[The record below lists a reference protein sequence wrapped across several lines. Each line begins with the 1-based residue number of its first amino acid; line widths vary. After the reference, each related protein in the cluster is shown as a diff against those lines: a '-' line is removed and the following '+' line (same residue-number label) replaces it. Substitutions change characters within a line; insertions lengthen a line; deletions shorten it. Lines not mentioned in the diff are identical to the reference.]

1 MDWRKYQRLFTGVF
15 SVMLVLSLSTP
26 VFGQEQEKL
35 STRDIQEMVDLLE
48 DPQKREVF
56 INDLK
61 NLKQLKEA
69 TVNESEKKAAKPP
82 EKKRQIL
89 VIENLFVRFEFL
101 SGKIMEAG
109 TSAAY
114 LVAKIP
120 EAFGEATSFLSRSE
134 NLIKILK
141 LLGDIAFGII
151 IAFIIRLSL
160 RKYTSKIANR
170 MTNLFSKIIMSFVKV
185 ILSLVPYGV
194 LLASLFILFG
204 MFPSFPIGHALAFLF
219 FTILFFYRM
228 AIEIFRALLSPD
240 EAGIRLLPF
249 SNEYANYL
257 WVWVLRFANYT
268 AFYFLVTRALLVVN
282 VATPALF
289 FIRGILLLVFPLMIS
304 AFIMQVAREI
314 RMKHEGQPKE
324 TEDQKAGSKKIIYYI
339 VRYWSPLAIVYSSTI
354 FLFLIVNYKKGFGY
368 LFTATLGTAITVLA
382 LFPALR
388 ILDWIFKIFFAINER
403 VKERFPGLEEKTNRY
418 ILMLKKILKAIIVV
432 IGLGVVAHIWG
443 IPVSGMVASKA
454 GTLIILRGIAIF
466 ITIGLLIVV
475 LETND
480 FLKEYLLAE
489 KRKGKKKGV
498 SQKTKTLVPM
508 INTAIKIATGFI
520 GGIVILDQLGVN
532 TGPILAGAGIVG
544 LAVGFGSQT
553 LVKDLINGLF
563 ILFEESIRVGDYAD
577 VGKNEGIVE
586 SVGLRTIRL
595 RDVSGNIH
603 VVPNS
608 SIDTI
613 TNMSKEFSRTILDI
627 GVAYKE
633 DVDEVMEIMREVGEG
648 MRNDPEIGKGIL
660 EPIEIFGLQKFDD
673 SAVVIRARLT
683 TKPLKQWGM
692 KREFNRRVKKAF
704 DERGI
709 EIPFPHR
716 TIYVG
721 EPKAGPSAPMNVI
734 VQNKKQEER

>member
-1 MDWRKYQRLFTGVF
+1 MDWRKYQRLLTGVLR
-15 SVMLVLSLSTP
+15 VLLVLSLSAP
-26 VFGQEQEKL
+26 VFGQEKERL

-48 DPQKREVF
+48 DPRKREVF
-56 INDLK
+56 VKDLK

-69 TVNESEKKAAKPP
+69 TTKESEKKAATPP

-89 VIENLFVRFEFL
+89 VIENLFVRFESL

-109 TSAAY
+109 AGAAS
-114 LVAKIP
+114 LIARIP
-120 EAFGEATSFLSRSE
+120 DASREATSFLSHSE
-134 NLIKILK
+134 NLVKLLK
-141 LLGDIAFGII
+141 LLGDIACGII
-151 IAFIIRLSL
+151 IAFIIRLFL
-160 RKYTSKIANR
+160 RRYTPKITDR
-170 MTNLFSKIIMSFVKV
+170 MTNLPSKIIMGFVKV
-185 ILSLVPYGV
+185 VLSLVPYGV

-204 MFPSFPIGHALAFLF
+204 LIPSFPIGHSLAFLF

-228 AIEIFRALLSPD
+228 AIEVFRTLLSPD
-240 EAGIRLLPF
+240 EAGIRLLPL
-249 SNEYANYL
+249 SDENANYG

-268 AFYFLVTRALLVVN
+268 AFYFLVTWALLVVT
-282 VATPALF
+282 VAAPALS

-304 AFIMQVAREI
+304 MFIMQVSREI
-314 RMKHEGQPKE
+314 RTKHEGRPKE
-324 TEDQKAGSKKIIYYI
+324 TEDQKAGSKRIINYT
-339 VRYWSPLAIVYSSTI
+339 VRYWAPLAIAYSWAI
-354 FLFLIVNYKKGFGY
+354 FLFLIVQYEKGFGY
-368 LFTATLGTAITVLA
+368 IFTATLGTAITALA

-388 ILDWIFKIFFAINER
+388 ILDWIFKLFFAINER

-418 ILMLKKILKAIIVV
+418 ILMLQKILKAIIA
-432 IGLGVVAHIWG
+432 IIALGVVAQIWG

-466 ITIGLLIVV
+466 ITIGVVIGV
-475 LETND
+475 LETSD
-480 FLKEYLLAE
+480 FLEAYLLE
-489 KRKGKKKGV
+489 GKKKGKKKGA

-508 INTAIKIATGFI
+508 IHTAVKIATGFI
-520 GGIVILDQLGVN
+520 GGIVVLGQLGVN
-532 TGPILAGAGIVG
+532 TAPILAGAGILG

-563 ILFEESIRVGDYAD
+563 ILFEESIRVGDYTD
-577 VGKNEGIVE
+577 VGKHGGMVE
-586 SVGLRTIRL
+586 AVGLRTIRL
-595 RDVSGNIH
+595 RDVDGNVH

-613 TNMSKEFSRTILDI
+613 TNMSKEFSRTVLDI

-648 MRNDPEIGKGIL
+648 MRNDPEIGKSIL

-673 SAVVIRARLT
+673 SAIVIRARLT
-683 TKPLKQWGM
+683 TKPLKQWGL

-716 TIYVG
+716 TIYMG
-721 EPKAGPSAPMNVI
+721 EPKEGPSPPMHV
-734 VQNKKQEER
+734 VVEDKSQEEK